1 MRLTRLSSYPRGA
14 RAIGAIATIST
25 IAAIAA
31 TLLAAGCSRKP
42 ATIDI
47 SPKKL
52 KIYGLERSS
61 RLTARLLDKKGEPF
75 ETGTP
80 TWSSSN
86 PSIVEAEAGGRV
98 VAKKEGKAMVTA
110 TYEGV
115 QAQVP
120 VEIVDVSAID
130 VSTPALTLIGPPG
143 TSVPLSFT
151 VKDSKQ
157 QPVSI
162 APTWSSQNAKVAT
175 VSEDA
180 HVTSVSAGTTTIV
193 AKIGDI
199 QGGTDV
205 TVRIHDIS
213 RLEVRPATAL
223 VRVGDSQHF
232 TVTAYGSDGIAIPEV
247 AAVFQ
252 SSNAAVATVDSGGVA
267 TGRQA
272 GATTIHAELAG
283 VKAEATLLVN

>member
-1 MRLTRLSSYPRGA
+1 MRLTPLSSYARGA
-14 RAIGAIATIST
+14 RSIGV
-25 IAAIAA
+25 IAALGM

-120 VEIVDVSAID
+120 VEIVDVSTIE

-162 APTWSSQNAKVAT
+162 APTWSSQNPKVAT
-175 VSEDA
+175 VSDKA
-180 HVTSVSAGTTTIV
+180 QVTSVSAGTTTIV
-193 AKIGDI
+193 AKIGDL

-205 TVRIHDIS
+205 TVKIHDIS

-223 VRVGDSQHF
+223 VRVGDAQHF

-247 AAVFQ
+247 AATFQ

>member
-1 MRLTRLSSYPRGA
+1 MRLTRVSSFA
-14 RAIGAIATIST
+14 RRARVVGAISVLAST
-25 IAAIAA
+25 LFAG
-31 TLLAAGCSRKP
+31 GCSRKP

-52 KIYGLERSS
+52 KIYGLERSG
-61 RLTARLLDKKGEPF
+61 RLTARLLDKKGEPL
-75 ETGTP
+75 EIGTP
-80 TWSSSN
+80 TWSSSD
-86 PSIVEAEAGGRV
+86 PSVVEAEAGGRV

-120 VEIVDVSAID
+120 VEIVDVSTID
-130 VSTPALTLIGPPG
+130 VSSTAVTLIGPPG
-143 TSVPLSFT
+143 TTVPLSFT
-151 VKDSKQ
+151 VKDSRQ
-157 QPVSI
+157 HPVSI
-162 APTWSSQNAKVAT
+162 APVWTSQNPKVAT

-180 HVTSVSAGTTTIV
+180 HVTSVSAGATTIV
-193 AKIGDI
+193 GKIGDI

-205 TVRIHDIS
+205 AVRIHDIS
-213 RLEVRPATAL
+213 RLELRPATAL

-232 TVTAYGSDGIAIPEV
+232 TVTAYGADGIAMPEI

-272 GATTIHAELAG
+272 GATTVRAELAG